1 MVGGLLVSQALTLFT
16 TPVVYLY
23 LDNLSNALS
32 RWMQARKPDDCGHDA
47 EEGAQKIAA
56 E

>member
-1 MVGGLLVSQALTLFT
+1 LFT
-16 TPVVYLY
+16 TPVIYLY

-32 RWMQARKPDDCGHDA
+32 RWMRSREPDDF
-47 EEGAQKIAA
+47 EPTTERGAQKDAA